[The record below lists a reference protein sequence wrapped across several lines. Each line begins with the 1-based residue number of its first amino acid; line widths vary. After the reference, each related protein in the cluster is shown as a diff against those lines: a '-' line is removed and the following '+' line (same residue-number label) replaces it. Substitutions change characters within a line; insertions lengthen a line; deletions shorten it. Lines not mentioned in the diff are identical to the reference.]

1 MFRKTVLS
9 IPLFLCMFSCVTTKS
24 LNYMQKPSD
33 GIPNYVDTV
42 GFSEYAVQKGDYL
55 NIRVYSLNKEDISLY
70 NCNENTSDYNNTDE
84 ASSRLCLYVVDEQG
98 DIYYPYIGSLQV
110 LGKTT
115 RQIKSELEDM
125 FKRDI
130 AKYVS
135 VDVSLVNLPVNQTYS
150 ALKILELSGYIELTD
165 ELDNPSVLQ
174 FVATRDELYRFRSQ
188 NPQLERLI
196 EVLLRSY
203 TGLFAQSVH
212 IDEDTIARRL
222 DTDRNAVYENLV
234 RLHKIGIVRY
244 VPFKKTPLLIYT
256 QRRVDNAD
264 LVIPKSVYDARRE
277 RYVRQIEA
285 VLEYAEDTEICLNSK
300 LLDYFGEKT
309 DRPCGIC
316 SVCREQ
322 RAKNPNTEPIEEAIA
337 ELLCKKQYDIDDI
350 AKHRSRC
357 RATKPS

>member
-33 GIPNYVDTV
+33 GIPNYVDTL

-135 VDVSLVNLPVNQTYS
+135 VDVSLVNRSFSVIGGGVSKRVIMPHDKVTIFQALAMVGDLPMY
-150 ALKILELSGYIELTD
+150 AD
-165 ELDNPSVLQ
+165 
-174 FVATRDELYRFRSQ
+174 RSK
-188 NPQLERLI
+188 
-196 EVLLRSY
+196 VK
-203 TGLFAQSVH
+203 
-212 IDEDTIARRL
+212 
-222 DTDRNAVYENLV
+222 LV
-234 RLHKIGIVRY
+234 RTTVKGTVVKVFDLRTEKIINSEYYYIQPNDV
-244 VPFKKTPLLIYT
+244 IYIQQT
-256 QRRVDNAD
+256 VAKRVGVAHLANAISIAASTVS
-264 LVIPKSVYDARRE
+264 LGAIIYKFIFP
-277 RYVRQIEA
+277 
-285 VLEYAEDTEICLNSK
+285 SK
-300 LLDYFGEKT
+300 
-309 DRPCGIC
+309 
-316 SVCREQ
+316 
-322 RAKNPNTEPIEEAIA
+322 NN
-337 ELLCKKQYDIDDI
+337 
-350 AKHRSRC
+350 
-357 RATKPS
+357 

>member
-1 MFRKTVLS
+1 MGIDKPDVRTVVHLEL
-9 IPLFLCMFSCVTTKS
+9 PDS
-24 LNYMQKPSD
+24 LEAYFQEAGRAGRD
-33 GIPNYVDTV
+33 ERTA
-42 GFSEYAVQKGDYL
+42 YAVLLYSKADGAKL
-55 NIRVYSLNKEDISLY
+55 KRRVSDNFPSIEFVGKVYQSLANYFTLAVGSGFEACYAFSLADF
-70 NCNENTSDYNNTDE
+70 CIM
-84 ASSRLCLYVVDEQG
+84 C
-98 DIYYPYIGSLQV
+98 
-110 LGKTT
+110 K
-115 RQIKSELEDM
+115 
-125 FKRDI
+125 
-130 AKYVS
+130 
-135 VDVSLVNLPVNQTYS
+135 LPVNQTYS

-222 DTDRNAVYENLV
+222 DTDRNNVYENLV
-234 RLHKIGIVRY
+234 RLHKIGIVHY

-300 LLDYFGEKT
+300 LLDYFGQKT
-309 DRPCGIC
+309 DHPCGIC

-322 RAKNPNTEPIEEAIA
+322 RAKNPNTEQIEDAIA
-337 ELLCKKQYDIDDI
+337 ELLRKKQYDIDGI
-350 AKHRSRC
+350 AKHLPYKEADIV
-357 RATKPS
+357 ATVRKMLDEGRIVRNDMMKLTLTPPQLN

>member
-1 MFRKTVLS
+1 MGIDKPDVRTVVHLEL
-9 IPLFLCMFSCVTTKS
+9 PDS
-24 LNYMQKPSD
+24 LEAYFQEAGRAGRD
-33 GIPNYVDTV
+33 ERTA
-42 GFSEYAVQKGDYL
+42 YAVLLYSKADGAKL
-55 NIRVYSLNKEDISLY
+55 KRRVSDNFPSIEFVGKVYQSLANYFTLAVGSGFEACYAFSLADF
-70 NCNENTSDYNNTDE
+70 CMM
-84 ASSRLCLYVVDEQG
+84 C
-98 DIYYPYIGSLQV
+98 
-110 LGKTT
+110 K
-115 RQIKSELEDM
+115 
-125 FKRDI
+125 
-130 AKYVS
+130 
-135 VDVSLVNLPVNQTYS
+135 LPVNQTYS

-222 DTDRNAVYENLV
+222 DTYRNNVYENLV

-322 RAKNPNTEPIEEAIA
+322 RAKNPNTEQIEDAIA
-337 ELLCKKQYDIDDI
+337 ELLRKKQYDIDGI
-350 AKHRSRC
+350 AKLLPYKEADIV
-357 RATKPS
+357 ATVRKMLDEGRIVRNDMMKLTLTP